1 MGRNSK
7 QRRDAK
13 RRREAGRR
21 GPHPRNE
28 SFGAAGS
35 GGWSGGGGAW
45 PGEGFGDPGNALAFA
60 DLLVT
65 AEVRRIMA
73 KTVTDAELA
82 GCAELLRL
90 RAAPVPASFLA
101 QALHDLLANLLK
113 GALDSG
119 WEPRDVDEVLSRR
132 AGEEHRAL
140 LATLLREDAA
150 RQSVD
155 AAWREQMAQLSGG
168 ACPPPAS
175 TAGLAAGLR
184 LATVLFALP
193 QGPGARARTGRVG
206 TASGSARSER
216 DHRRLAT
223 VRALLA
229 KAESTRFDEEAEAL
243 TAKAQE
249 LISRYALEGLLD
261 SPPADA
267 GSGVGVRR
275 IWLDAPY
282 VAAKAGLVD
291 EVAKVN
297 RCRSVF
303 SERLEFCTV
312 VGDPRDLDAVDLLVT
327 SLLVQGS
334 AAMVRH
340 GRHVDITGVSRTR
353 SFRQSFLVS
362 YAVRIG
368 ERLREAS
375 SQVLAETGD
384 ESRLLPVL
392 ARREEHVEA
401 AVEAMFPDLV
411 ERPTS
416 VTNGHGWA
424 AGRAAAELA
433 LLDVRGQVTDE
444 ARSAS

>member
-1 MGRNSK
+1 
-7 QRRDAK
+7 
-13 RRREAGRR
+13 
-21 GPHPRNE
+21 
-28 SFGAAGS
+28 
-35 GGWSGGGGAW
+35 
-45 PGEGFGDPGNALAFA
+45 
-60 DLLVT
+60 
-65 AEVRRIMA
+65 
-73 KTVTDAELA
+73 
-82 GCAELLRL
+82 
-90 RAAPVPASFLA
+90 
-101 QALHDLLANLLK
+101 
-113 GALDSG
+113 
-119 WEPRDVDEVLSRR
+119 
-132 AGEEHRAL
+132 
-140 LATLLREDAA
+140 
-150 RQSVD
+150 
-155 AAWREQMAQLSGG
+155 
-168 ACPPPAS
+168 
-175 TAGLAAGLR
+175 
-184 LATVLFALP
+184 
-193 QGPGARARTGRVG
+193 
-206 TASGSARSER
+206 
-216 DHRRLAT
+216 
-223 VRALLA
+223 
-229 KAESTRFDEEAEAL
+229 
-243 TAKAQE
+243 
-249 LISRYALEGLLD
+249 
-261 SPPADA
+261 
-267 GSGVGVRR
+267 
-275 IWLDAPY
+275 
-282 VAAKAGLVD
+282 
-291 EVAKVN
+291 
-297 RCRSVF
+297 
-303 SERLEFCTV
+303 LEFCTV